1 MGFLNDL
8 DSINQ
13 NVFQNT
19 KRKHDE
25 TMVEVEYGTLQVLV
39 QIRDLLLDNNNLL
52 KSINNSVQQVSNGNH
67 NEQIDPIKRN
77 SGLQKRNK

>member
-52 KSINNSVQQVSNGNH
+52 KNINSSVQQVSNENY
-67 NEQIDPIKRN
+67 NEQIEQIKRN
-77 SGLQKRNK
+77 SGLQKRSK